1 MTLNIKKTA
10 IYIIGF
16 IFLTFFYA
24 SISKQIL
31 PSSDAVSGL
40 LEGKDIADGNWTLSG
55 WYLSTVSFY
64 FTDIIWYGLA
74 SKVFWYGQY
83 QAYCIPA
90 IMYSMVTLMTF
101 YLSKER
107 LSSLW
112 AISFCVALPSGF
124 AVLTVL
130 IPVIHVGT
138 YVSMLF
144 CFIMLDNFS
153 KTRSLI
159 SLSLYILV
167 LVLAC
172 FSDDII
178 KLLIIA
184 PVAISSVIFIVKT
197 KSQKNL
203 IILVATIF
211 AYVASKIMT
220 MYASAHNWYIL
231 PGVPDPTFVAFDD
244 ILNNLYLF
252 VKGFLLY
259 SGAFFFG
266 KPPSDITALI
276 SVFCFV
282 VMILLLI
289 LVAMSVKEIFKTSM
303 INMAICIAC
312 IIMIPAYLASNRPI
326 DEWTIRYIV
335 PFFILAPVVIGRS
348 NNSRGWK
355 FIALGVVTTFILF
368 CSIYMHEKKD
378 NSNDIINQI
387 KHTVRQN
394 NLTNGY
400 ASFWFASSASID
412 GDISIAPID
421 VNRGLNILACNKWLS
436 KNYWYERGGNF
447 IITDDEVMR
456 NITIKEIGN
465 PSKVID
471 VGDKK
476 IFVYNKNITFNCN

>member
-1 MTLNIKKTA
+1 MTLNIKKIA
-10 IYIIGF
+10 IYAICFII
-16 IFLTFFYA
+16 LAFFYA
-24 SISKQIL
+24 SISRQIL

-74 SKVFWYGQY
+74 SKIFWYGQY

-107 LSSLW
+107 LSSVW

-124 AVLTVL
+124 AALNIL

-138 YVSMLF
+138 YVAMLF
-144 CFIMLDNFS
+144 CFIMLDNYS
-153 KTRSLI
+153 KTKSLI
-159 SLSLYILV
+159 SISLYILV
-167 LVLAC
+167 LALAC

-184 PVAISSVIFIVKT
+184 PVAISSVIFMVKD
-197 KSQKNL
+197 KSPKNL
-203 IILVATIF
+203 IIFVATIF
-211 AYVASKIMT
+211 AYVASKFMV
-220 MYASAHNWYIL
+220 MYTSTHNWYIL

-244 ILNNLYLF
+244 ILKNFYF
-252 VKGFLLY
+252 FIKGFLLY

-266 KPPSDITALI
+266 KPPSDITAII

-282 VMILLLI
+282 VMISLLI
-289 LVAMSVKEIFKTSM
+289 IFAMSVKEIFKISM

-312 IIMIPAYLASNRPI
+312 LIMIPAYLASNRPI

-348 NNSRGWK
+348 NTSKGWK
-355 FIALGVVTTFILF
+355 FIVFGLVTTSVLL
-368 CSIYMHEKKD
+368 CSIYIQEKKD
-378 NSNDIINQI
+378 TSNDIINQI
-387 KHTVRQN
+387 KNTVRQN

-412 GDISIAPID
+412 RDISIAPID

-447 IITDDEVMR
+447 VITDDDVMR
-456 NITIKEIGN
+456 NITIKEVGK
-465 PSKVID
+465 PSKIID

-476 IFVYNKNITFNCN
+476 IFVYDKNITFSCN

>member
-1 MTLNIKKTA
+1 MTSNIKKIA
-10 IYIIGF
+10 MYAIGF
-16 IFLTFFYA
+16 IILTFFYA
-24 SISKQIL
+24 SISKNVL

-40 LEGKDIADGNWTLSG
+40 LEGKDFADGNWTLSG

-74 SKVFWYGQY
+74 SKIFWYGQY

-124 AVLTVL
+124 AVLNIL

-138 YVSMLF
+138 YVAMLF
-144 CFIMLDNFS
+144 CFIMLDNYS
-153 KTRSLI
+153 KTKSLI
-159 SLSLYILV
+159 SISLYILV
-167 LVLAC
+167 LFLAC

-184 PVAISSVIFIVKT
+184 PVAISSVFFMIKN
-197 KSQKNL
+197 KSQKNM

-211 AYVASKIMT
+211 AYIASKIMT
-220 MYASAHNWYIL
+220 IYISSHNWYIL

-244 ILNNLYLF
+244 ILNNLYF
-252 VKGFLLY
+252 FIKGFILY

-266 KPPSDITALI
+266 KPPSDITAII

-289 LVAMSVKEIFKTSM
+289 IVTMSVKEIFQTSLV
-303 INMAICIAC
+303 NMALCIAC

-335 PFFILAPVVIGRS
+335 PFFILSPIVIGRS
-348 NNSRGWK
+348 NTSKGFR
-355 FIALGVVTTFILF
+355 FIILGLVTTSILIF
-368 CSIYMHEKKD
+368 SIYTQEKRD
-378 NSNDIINQI
+378 TSSDIINQI
-387 KHTVRQN
+387 KNTVRQN

-400 ASFWFASSASID
+400 ASFWFASSVSID

-436 KNYWYERGGNF
+436 KNHWYERGGNF
-447 IITDDEVMR
+447 IVTDDEVMR
-456 NITIKEIGN
+456 AITIKEIGN

-476 IFVYNKNITFNCN
+476 IFVYDKNITFSCN